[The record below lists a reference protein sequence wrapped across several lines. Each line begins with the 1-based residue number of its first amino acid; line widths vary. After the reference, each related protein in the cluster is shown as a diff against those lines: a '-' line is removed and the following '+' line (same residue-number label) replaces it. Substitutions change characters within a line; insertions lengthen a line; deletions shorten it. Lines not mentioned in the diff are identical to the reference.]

1 MLFDT
6 SGLPQEARTAPRP
19 RRNNLRQLRARPTV
33 SRPPPPPAAA
43 PPRLWAIDVSLIV
56 RAPCRSTAAAIIEAA
71 LTTIQDEHP
80 VVGVDWSP
88 ERLETFELEE
98 VT

>member
-1 MLFDT
+1 
-6 SGLPQEARTAPRP
+6 
-19 RRNNLRQLRARPTV
+19 
-33 SRPPPPPAAA
+33 
-43 PPRLWAIDVSLIV
+43 VSLIV
-56 RAPCRSTAAAIIEAA
+56 RAPCRSTAAAIIEVA